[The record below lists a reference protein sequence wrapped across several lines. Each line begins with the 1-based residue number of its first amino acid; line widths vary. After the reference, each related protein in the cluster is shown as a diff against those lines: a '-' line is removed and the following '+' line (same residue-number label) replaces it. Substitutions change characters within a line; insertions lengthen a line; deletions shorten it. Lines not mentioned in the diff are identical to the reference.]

1 MEITSSRSIIT
12 AVCLFLFLTITDRE
26 KIKIKKNDFWIFLC
40 MGAFGIVLNN
50 LCYFKSIELITLS
63 AASII
68 IYTAPYMV
76 TIMSVLIFK
85 ERLTW
90 QKVSAL
96 VIAFSGCV
104 MTIGIIDNDNISL
117 IGIVLGLFSAFGY
130 ALYSIFG
137 RIALQKY
144 HPLTVTAYTFLVAGI
159 ALIPFSNI
167 GNMFTI
173 MAQDSTGLR
182 NVLIL
187 GICIT
192 IIPFVSYTKGLKDIE
207 PSKASI
213 IAFVEPLTASVAGII
228 VFGEMLTRLKVF
240 GIILIF
246 LSLIILN
253 INSNN
258 MLNNSDI
265 KQLISKVIK
274 SNGARNQD
282 GGTKG
287 ECL

>member
-12 AVCLFLFLTITDRE
+12 AVCLFLFLTVTDRE